1 MNESAGKRRI
11 EFDNFFG
18 GFFVIPEVVDGI
30 GRADVVTAET
40 DVVGSS
46 SVFWGGG
53 DQLDCGDYR
62 VGVSLVLTWSFLHGR
77 VC

>member
-1 MNESAGKRRI
+1 MFPVSSDLIVRVGGVEVVTVEVDGVESSRR
-11 EFDNFFG
+11 EG

-53 DQLDCGDYR
+53 G
-62 VGVSLVLTWSFLHGR
+62 ST
-77 VC
+77 